1 MSVPSAVAV
10 APARASAAAA
20 RSGAVVRSVTRSPE
34 AAASRSRV
42 LVSASTLPRPTITRW
57 SAVSSSSL
65 IRWLDTSTARPS
77 AASDR
82 RNPRIQTMPSGSM
95 PLNGS
100 SIISTG
106 GSPSSAAAMPS
117 RCRMPS
123 E

>member
-1 MSVPSAVAV
+1 MS
-10 APARASAAAA
+10 
-20 RSGAVVRSVTRSPE
+20 
-34 AAASRSRV
+34 
-42 LVSASTLPRPTITRW
+42 W
-57 SAVSSSSL
+57 SSL

-82 RNPRIQTMPSGSM
+82 RKPRIQTMPSGSI

-100 SIISTG
+100 SSMIAAG
-106 GSPSSAAAMPS
+106 FPSMAAAIPS